1 MNKMISIR
9 SIFMAVSS
17 LLGAGPANNFEADRQ
32 DRQPKM
38 TAVEREGC
46 CDLASDRGG
55 YWDMSSLNGF
65 PNWPPSKAVA
75 MHYDPLKSMT
85 PLKNQINSIAP
96 LGLG

>member
-1 MNKMISIR
+1 
-9 SIFMAVSS
+9 MAVSS

-55 YWDMSSLNGF
+55 YWDFKGL
-65 PNWPPSKAVA
+65 SKVF
-75 MHYDPLKSMT
+75 
-85 PLKNQINSIAP
+85 Q
-96 LGLG
+96 GL